1 MPPLARSFFPLR
13 GICRCY
19 ATNSIDRNGI
29 MLRSISPALV
39 DVALWAV
46 ACRRQPTYLEPGK
59 IDPKQPISLRGQK
72 SALHQFSE
80 DGDTSASKSL
90 WRIRHLMLSSISTRV
105 TIASPL

>member
-59 IDPKQPISLRGQK
+59 IDPKQKFEPVARTSGKLRIAA
-72 SALHQFSE
+72 SS
-80 DGDTSASKSL
+80 DG
-90 WRIRHLMLSSISTRV
+90 
-105 TIASPL
+105 